1 MPENVK
7 YNLQNKGFMK
17 KKLISPIFYI
27 ALPIY
32 LIISLALERAKVDV
46 AFADRVNGGISQAVR
61 RFMASLSTSVDFSIF
76 EVLVISIPAL
86 IILLIFVAARRFK
99 RGEGR
104 LRLISALLAIIMLLL
119 SGNTLC
125 LGFGYRTS
133 TLRENLG
140 LEYVEIN
147 ENRLAEALI
156 FTRDELNSLSEKI
169 DYNENGI
176 SIGHDL
182 DTASALICE
191 SFDSLSAEY
200 PFFDNFDSRAKY
212 VKNGWAMAMLGIS
225 GIYTYYTG
233 ESNVNS
239 AFPPAETCFT
249 AAHELSHQRGIMREN
264 EANFMA
270 FLVTSTS
277 PDLYLN
283 YSAYL
288 SMYQYL
294 ASALY
299 RTNKDRYFEI
309 HRDLAEGPRGD
320 IAESNRVVQKYAN
333 TPIADLSASIN
344 DIFLKSNGTAGII
357 TYGEVVKLTVA
368 YYHDLGII
376 S

>member
-1 MPENVK
+1 
-7 YNLQNKGFMK
+7 MK
-17 KKLISPIFYI
+17 KKLISPLFYI

-32 LIISLALERAKVDV
+32 IFISLALERAKVDV
-46 AFADRVNGGISQAVR
+46 AFADRVNGGISQSVR
-61 RFMASLSTSVDFSIF
+61 RFMANITAPVDFSIF
-76 EVLVISIPAL
+76 EALVIAAPAL
-86 IILLIFVAARRFK
+86 VILLIVVAARRFK

-125 LGFGYRTS
+125 LGFGYRTTS
-133 TLRENLG
+133 LRENLG
-140 LEYVEIN
+140 LEYVEIS
-147 ENRLAEALI
+147 EDRLAEAMI
-156 FTRDELNSLSEKI
+156 FTRDELNSLSENI
-169 DYNENGI
+169 DYNEDGI

-200 PFFDNFDSRAKY
+200 PFFDNFDSRAKS
-212 VKNGWAMAMLGIS
+212 VENGWAMTMLSIS

-277 PDLYLN
+277 PDPYLN

-309 HRDLAEGPRGD
+309 HRDLTEGPRGD
-320 IAESNRVVQKYAN
+320 IAEINRVIEKYAN
-333 TPIADLSASIN
+333 TPLADISSFVN
-344 DIFLKSNGTAGII
+344 DLFLKSNGTAGIVS
-357 TYGEVVKLTVA
+357 YGEVVKLTVA
-368 YYHDLGII
+368 YYHKLGII
-376 S
+376 N